1 MSQPGVKIIKEVSK
15 WEMERR
21 IMDIQMVQEALPQY
35 ISATLLT
42 LKLALGGILLA
53 LVIGIIMSFL
63 TYFKVPVLKQIAS
76 AYTAVSRNTPLLIQL
91 FFLYYGLPRIGIRL
105 EKETVGLIGLAF
117 LGGGYM
123 SEAFRGGITSVPSIQ
138 IESGRAIGLTRFQ
151 LARFII
157 LPQGLANSVP
167 AIGANVLFLLK
178 ETSIFS
184 AIAIMDLTN
193 VTRDLIGMYYL
204 TREYLLMLVVA
215 YAIILVPLSL
225 LISFIERRVRYGIFG
240 S

>member
-1 MSQPGVKIIKEVSK
+1 
-15 WEMERR
+15 
-21 IMDIQMVQEALPQY
+21 MDINMMQEALPQY
-35 ISATLLT
+35 IHAMVLT
-42 LKLALGGILLA
+42 LKLALGGIVLA
-53 LVIGIIMSFL
+53 LVIGIITSFII
-63 TYFKVPVLKQIAS
+63 YFKIPILKSIAS
-76 AYTAVSRNTPLLIQL
+76 AYTALSRNTPLLIQL

-123 SEAFRGGITSVPSIQ
+123 SEAFRGGIASVPRIQ
-138 IESGRAIGLTRFQ
+138 VESGRAIGLTRLQ
-151 LARFII
+151 QARFII
-157 LPQGLANSVP
+157 LPQGLGNSVP
-167 AIGANVLFLLK
+167 AIGANILFLLK

-204 TREYLLMLVVA
+204 TREYLLMLVIA
-215 YAIILVPLSL
+215 YAIILIPLSL
-225 LISFIERRVRYGIFG
+225 LISFVERRIRYGIFG